1 MTIYFAKRLFD
12 GLQMHDNMHLVV
24 NAGIISS
31 IKKAHLSPLTADAEL
46 DGLVCAGFIDT
57 QVNGGGGVLFN
68 YEPSISTLVTMMQA
82 HSKYGTTAMLPTLIT
97 DSSKVMKAAADA
109 VADAITEAVQGILG
123 IHYEGPN
130 LSKEKRGIHPSNYV
144 RAISDT
150 DLATFTRSDIGKVLV
165 TIAPENLSPDVITDL
180 VTQGVVVSLGHSG
193 ASVEQALGAI
203 QAGATCTTHLFNAMS
218 GLTARE
224 PGLINVALS
233 DIRVTSGLIVDLHH
247 VHPQNCA
254 LAYQCI
260 GADRLM
266 LVTDAMA
273 HVGSD
278 LQSLAWLDSTITR
291 MEGKLTLEDGSL
303 AGSCLDMNSAV
314 KNMYDLL
321 KRQPKWNKA
330 DDLLANVLNMASQV
344 PARLLGIEDIGILK
358 SGNRADFI
366 LLDDN
371 MLIKGCW
378 INGEQVSGS
387 HYDNYDN
394 T

>member
-1 MTIYFAKRLFD
+1 MTTYCAKQLFD
-12 GLQMHDNMHLVV
+12 GLQVHDNMHLQVS
-24 NAGIISS
+24 AGIISS
-31 IKKAHLSPLTADAEL
+31 IKPAHLSSLAADAEL

-68 YEPSISTLVTMMQA
+68 YAPSMATLVTMMQA

-97 DSSKVMKAAADA
+97 DSSEVMKAAANA
-109 VADAITEAVQGILG
+109 VAEAITEAVPGILG

-150 DLATFTRSDIGKVLV
+150 DLATFTRNDIGKVLV
-165 TIAPENLSPDVITDL
+165 TIAPESLAPDIITDL
-180 VTQGVVVSLGHSG
+180 VNQGVVVSLGHSG
-193 ASVEQALGAI
+193 ATAEQALAAI
-203 QAGATCTTHLFNAMS
+203 QAGASSTTHLFNAMS

-224 PGLINVALS
+224 PGLINIALS
-233 DIRVTSGLIVDLHH
+233 DVRVTSGLIVDLHH

-260 GADRLM
+260 GAERLM

-278 LQSLAWLDSTITR
+278 IQTLAWLDSTITR
-291 MEGKLTLEDGSL
+291 MDGKLTLEDGSL

-321 KRQPKWNKA
+321 KQQPRWNNA
-330 DDLLANVLNMASQV
+330 DDLLANVLNMASEV
-344 PARLLGIEDIGILK
+344 PARLLGIQDIGALK
-358 SGNRADFI
+358 LGNKADFV

-371 MLIKGCW
+371 MRIKGCW
-378 INGEQVSGS
+378 INGKQVSGNS
-387 HYDNYDN
+387 LL
-394 T
+394 